1 MINYS
6 VNATAKKTSQ
16 LLYVDDSFKNKIA
29 YYHLLGFLLS
39 LPFDRFYSTI
49 ILFGFIIHSL
59 LYLRKDEFKMI
70 GSKTLILQSVFFI
83 TAISATYSFTNNGWD
98 ILTRQLAIFLLPL
111 LFSITSLD
119 LYKCRHRLLLGFSMC
134 CTIVVAYLF
143 FDAVHVIIHNNLAF
157 KTLASAAFLNHHFSE
172 PLNLHATYLS
182 LYVLIS
188 LIFLLQLLFTDI
200 NVWQRLLF
208 VVSAIILLAG
218 LLQLGSR
225 AVCIAFLIVINIAP
239 FFMLKGKRRFFFFL
253 TAMLITLS
261 GIALVTSFDF
271 LKERF
276 VVDLKNDFEER
287 SNILKNDTRLQRWE
301 ASYDLIVAA
310 PVIGHGSGTETPLL
324 KEIYFKRKMYSSYL
338 NAMNVHNQ
346 YLSFLI
352 NSGILGLL
360 IYVFTLLW
368 GFWHSFKRRDLLFF
382 CFLTAISTV
391 SFSENLLVVNKGIF
405 FYGFF
410 FSFFIFSQK
419 KKEQQTTKAT
429 DF

>member
-1 MINYS
+1 MSNYS
-6 VNATAKKTSQ
+6 MNATDTKMSQ
-16 LLYVDDSFKNKIA
+16 LFYVDDRFKNKIA
-29 YYHLLGFLLS
+29 YYHLLAFLIS

-49 ILFGFIIHSL
+49 ILLGFIVHSL
-59 LYLRKDEFKMI
+59 LYVRKDELKGI
-70 GSKTLILQSVFFI
+70 GSKTFILQSVFFV
-83 TAISATYSFTNNGWD
+83 TAISATYSDSNNGWD
-98 ILTRQLAIFLLPL
+98 ILTRQLAIFLFPL
-111 LFSITSLD
+111 LFSIISLD
-119 LYKCRHRLLLGFSMC
+119 FYKYRYKLLLAFSMC
-134 CTIVVAYLF
+134 CTLVVAYLF
-143 FDAVHVIIHNNLAF
+143 FDAVHVIIHNKLPF

-188 LIFLLQLLFTDI
+188 LVFLLQLLFSELNKWHRI
-200 NVWQRLLF
+200 IF
-208 VVSAIILLAG
+208 IISVVILLAG

-225 AVCIAFLIVINIAP
+225 AVCIAFLVVINIAP
-239 FFMLKGKRRFFFFL
+239 FFMLKGKKRLFFFL
-253 TAMLITLS
+253 TAFLITFS
-261 GIALVTSFDF
+261 GIALIASFDF

-276 VVDLKNDFEER
+276 IIDLKNDFEQH

-301 ASYDLIVAA
+301 ASYNLILNA
-310 PVIGHGSGTETPLL
+310 PIIGHGSGTETPLL

-352 NSGILGLL
+352 NSGVLGLL
-360 IYVFTLLW
+360 IYSLTLLW
-368 GFWHSFKRRDLLFF
+368 GFWQSFKKKDLLFF
-382 CFLTAISTV
+382 CFLSVIAIV

-410 FSFFIFSQK
+410 FSFFIFSGK
-419 KKEQQTTKAT
+419 KNLPNNAASP